1 MIGKS
6 TQLINGYAL
15 ISSKYLQGEGNN
27 YHIFYVQ
34 KVHKKNKN
42 QLDIEIYETKKCEH
56 KPKPKQYKFEN
67 LSDRRIIL
75 IDSDYLTT
83 YESKKNYIYQYYV
96 ADNKN
101 IYYFP
106 DEITLKIV
114 IASFIDRKAC
124 GSCMSILYGDN
135 S

>member
-6 TQLINGYAL
+6 IQSTKGYAL
-15 ISSKYLQGEGNN
+15 ISSKYLEGEGNN
-27 YHIFYVQ
+27 YHIFYV
-34 KVHKKNKN
+34 KKLYKKNNDKF
-42 QLDIEIYETKKCEH
+42 DIEIYETEKCEH
-56 KPKPKQYKFEN
+56 NPKPKQYKFEN
-67 LSDRRIIL
+67 LLHRCIFL
-75 IDSDYLTT
+75 IDSHYLTT
-83 YESKKNYIYQYYV
+83 YKSKKNYFYEYYV
-96 ADNKN
+96 ADNGN

-106 DEITLKIV
+106 DEITSKIV